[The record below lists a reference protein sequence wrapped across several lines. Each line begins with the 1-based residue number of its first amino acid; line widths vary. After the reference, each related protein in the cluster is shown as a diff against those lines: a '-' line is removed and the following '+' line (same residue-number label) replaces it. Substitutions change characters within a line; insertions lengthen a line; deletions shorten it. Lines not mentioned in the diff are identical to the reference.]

1 MSETSKRAAGAK
13 MNWRGIVLLAFS
25 GGTIYMIPYAR
36 SSYYDALMQG
46 LGVTNT
52 QLGMITSFF
61 GLLTIIC
68 YFPGGWLADRFS
80 AKKLL
85 TVSFFMNALLG
96 FWYSSLPSFSV
107 VIFIHVLFG
116 IFCTLTFWAAFIK
129 ATRLCAPPESQGK
142 AFGFVEGIR
151 RIISTGIGLVGAWL
165 LGQAVDP
172 VSGVKHVLMFYA
184 AMNAL
189 VGLGILF
196 LMKEYDTT
204 GGAKTG
210 ASLSDIAKVAK
221 IPEVWLIAVIVFMAY
236 VSFRSQD
243 VMTAYTTNLC
253 GLSGA
258 LGAAVS
264 SIRYYGLGF
273 MAIPGGVLGDR
284 IGFANT
290 MITGFVI
297 VILTNVLF
305 IAFPGTPATVGFFIV
320 IMLSFMAAHF
330 AMRGVYYALLTEGLV
345 PVTATGIATGIIAT
359 VAYSPDIFA
368 PLYQGAL
375 LDAYGK
381 DKHAGY
387 NYIFM
392 LSIITAFGG
401 IALSIYF
408 KKRARAKAAALAA
421 SPLPL
426 AASA

>member
-1 MSETSKRAAGAK
+1 MSNSEQGEIKK
-13 MNWRGIVLLAFS
+13 MNWLGIVLLAFS
-25 GGTIYMIPYAR
+25 GGTIYMMPYAR

-85 TVSFFMNALLG
+85 TVSFITNAILG
-96 FWYSSLPSFSV
+96 FWYSSLPSFGM

-165 LGQAVDP
+165 LGLAADP
-172 VSGVKHVLMFYA
+172 VVGVKNVLMFYA
-184 AMNAL
+184 AMNAV

-196 LMKEYDTT
+196 LMKEYDTS
-204 GGAKTG
+204 GSAKTG
-210 ASLSDIAKVAK
+210 ASLADIVKVAR
-221 IPEVWLIAVIVFMAY
+221 ISEVWLIAIIVFMAY

-297 VILTNVLF
+297 IIATNILF
-305 IAFPGTPATVGFFIV
+305 IAFPGTPSSVGFFIV

-330 AMRGVYYALLTEGLV
+330 GMRGVYYALLTEGLV
-345 PVTATGIATGIIAT
+345 PVAATGIATGIIAT
-359 VAYSPDIFA
+359 LAYSPDIFA

-381 DKHAGY
+381 DQHTGY
-387 NYIFM
+387 NYIFG
-392 LSIITAFGG
+392 LSIIVAIMG
-401 IALSIYF
+401 IGLSVYF
-408 KKRARAKAAALAA
+408 KKRVRAKAAALSGSA
-421 SPLPL
+421 LPQM
-426 AASA
+426 A

>member
-1 MSETSKRAAGAK
+1 MSGQLEKSGSPKL
-13 MNWRGIVLLAFS
+13 NWLGIVLLAFS
-25 GGTIYMIPYAR
+25 GGTIYMMPYAR

-46 LGVTNT
+46 LSVTNT
-52 QLGMITSFF
+52 ELGMITSFF

-80 AKKLL
+80 AKRLL
-85 TVSFFMNALLG
+85 TVSFFANALLG
-96 FWYSSLPSFSV
+96 FWYATLPSFKIV
-107 VIFIHVLFG
+107 VFIHVLFG
-116 IFCTLTFWAAFIK
+116 VFCTLTFWAAFIK

-165 LGQAVDP
+165 LGKAADP
-172 VSGVKHVLMFYA
+172 VSGVKTVLMFYA

-189 VGLGILF
+189 VGVGILF
-196 LMKEYDTT
+196 LMKEYDSTD
-204 GGAKTG
+204 GAKTG
-210 ASLSDIAKVAK
+210 ASVSDIVKVAK
-221 IPEVWLIAVIVFMAY
+221 ISEVWFIAIIVFMAY

-273 MAIPGGVLGDR
+273 MAIPGGVVGDR
-284 IGFANT
+284 VGFANT
-290 MITGFVI
+290 MIIGFVI
-297 VILTNVLF
+297 IILTNILF
-305 IAFPGTPATVGFFIV
+305 IAFPGTPASVGFFIV

-345 PVTATGIATGIIAT
+345 PVAATGIATGIIAT

-375 LDAYGK
+375 LDAFGK
-381 DKHAGY
+381 DNHTGY
-387 NYIFM
+387 NYIF
-392 LSIITAFGG
+392 
-401 IALSIYF
+401 ALSIVVAICGIGLSVYF
-408 KKRARAKAAALAA
+408 KKRVKTKAAALAA
-421 SPLPL
+421 ATQ
-426 AASA
+426 AA

>member
-1 MSETSKRAAGAK
+1 MSEKTEQGGISK
-13 MNWRGIVLLAFS
+13 MNWLGIVLLAFS
-25 GGTIYMIPYAR
+25 GGTIYMMPYAR

-52 QLGMITSFF
+52 ELGMITSFF

-85 TVSFFMNALLG
+85 TVSFLTNAILG

-116 IFCTLTFWAAFIK
+116 VFCTLTFWAAFIK

-165 LGQAVDP
+165 LGLAADP
-172 VSGVKHVLMFYA
+172 VAGVKHVLMFYA
-184 AMNAL
+184 AMNAV

-210 ASLSDIAKVAK
+210 ASLGDIVKVAK
-221 IPEVWLIAVIVFMAY
+221 ISEVWLIAIIVFMAY

-243 VMTAYTTNLC
+243 IMTAYTTNLC
-253 GLSGA
+253 GLSGS
-258 LGAAVS
+258 LGAAVAA
-264 SIRYYGLGF
+264 IRYYGLGF
-273 MAIPGGVLGDR
+273 MAIPGGVIGDKF
-284 IGFANT
+284 GFANT
-290 MITGFVI
+290 MIGGFVI
-297 VILTNVLF
+297 VILTNILF
-305 IAFPGTPATVGFFIV
+305 ILFPGTPASVGFFIV

-330 AMRGVYYALLTEGLV
+330 GMRGVYYALMTEGMV
-345 PVTATGIATGIIAT
+345 PVAATGIATGIIAT
-359 VAYSPDIFA
+359 LAYSPDIFA

-375 LDAYGK
+375 LDAFGK
-381 DKHAGY
+381 DKHTGY
-387 NYIFM
+387 NYIFIISIVTAVM
-392 LSIITAFGG
+392 GIGLSM
-401 IALSIYF
+401 YF
-408 KKRARAKAAALAA
+408 KSRVRVKAAA
-421 SPLPL
+421 
-426 AASA
+426 AASASALPQTA

>member
-1 MSETSKRAAGAK
+1 MSAKTEQSGVQK
-13 MNWRGIVLLAFS
+13 MNWLGIVLLAFS
-25 GGTIYMIPYAR
+25 GGTIYMMPYAR
-36 SSYYDALMQG
+36 STYYDALMQG

-52 QLGMITSFF
+52 ELGMITSFF
-61 GLLTIIC
+61 GLLTILC

-85 TVSFFMNALLG
+85 VTSFLINALLG
-96 FWYSSLPSFSV
+96 FWYSSLPAFKI
-107 VIFIHVLFG
+107 VIIIHVLFG
-116 IFCTLTFWAAFIK
+116 IFCTLTFWAAYIK

-151 RIISTGIGLVGAWL
+151 RIISTGIGFVGAWL
-165 LGQAVDP
+165 LGRAADP
-172 VSGVKHVLMFYA
+172 VSGVKTVLMFYA
-184 AMNAL
+184 GMNAA
-189 VGLGILF
+189 VGLAILF

-210 ASLSDIAKVAK
+210 ASLADIARVAR
-221 IPEVWLIAVIVFMAY
+221 IPEVWLIAITVFMAY

-243 VMTAYTTNLC
+243 IMTPYTTNLC

-258 LGAAVS
+258 LGAAVA

-273 MAIPGGVLGDR
+273 MAIPGGLLGDK

-297 VILTNVLF
+297 IILTNILF
-305 IAFPGTPATVGFFIV
+305 IAFPGTPATVGFFII

-330 AMRGVYYALLTEGLV
+330 AMRGVYYALLTEGMV

-359 VAYSPDIFA
+359 VAYSPDMFA

-375 LDAYGK
+375 LDAFGK
-381 DKHAGY
+381 DNHAGY

-392 LSIITAFGG
+392 ISIATAVIG
-401 IALSIYF
+401 IGLCLYF
-408 KKRARAKAAALAA
+408 KKRVTAKAAAMAA
-421 SPLPL
+421 RPQ
-426 AASA
+426 AA

>member
-1 MSETSKRAAGAK
+1 MTATIENRGPVKI
-13 MNWRGIVLLAFS
+13 NWLGIVLLAFS
-25 GGTIYMIPYAR
+25 GGTIYMMPYVR

-52 QLGMITSFF
+52 ELGMITSFF

-85 TVSFFMNALLG
+85 TVSFFANALLG
-96 FWYSSLPSFSV
+96 FWYASLPSFKI

-142 AFGFVEGIR
+142 AFGLVEGIR
-151 RIISTGIGLVGAWL
+151 RIISTGIGLIGAWL
-165 LGQAVDP
+165 LSKAVDP
-172 VSGVKHVLMFYA
+172 VSGVKNVLMFYA
-184 AMNAL
+184 AMNAV
-189 VGLGILF
+189 VGVGILF

-210 ASLSDIAKVAK
+210 ASLADIAKVAR
-221 IPEVWLIAVIVFMAY
+221 IPEVWLIAIIVFMAY

-273 MAIPGGVLGDR
+273 VAIPGGFLGDK

-290 MITGFVI
+290 MIVGFIV
-297 VILTNVLF
+297 VILTNLLF
-305 IAFPGTPATVGFFIV
+305 LIFPGTPESIGFFIT

-330 AMRGVYYALLTEGLV
+330 GMRGVYYALLTEGMV
-345 PVTATGIATGIIAT
+345 PVVATGVATGIIAT

-375 LDAYGK
+375 LDAFGK
-381 DKHAGY
+381 DAYKGY
-387 NYIFM
+387 NYIFVI
-392 LSIITAFGG
+392 SIITAVVG
-401 IALSIYF
+401 IGLCRYF
-408 KKRARAKAAALAA
+408 KIKVKAKAAQNAALA
-421 SPLPL
+421 SN
-426 AASA
+426 S